1 VEQDMTIRWVISVV
15 AVLAFS
21 GSATPARVA
30 AAAPI
35 ACDAV
40 AHVPLTSGT
49 VTSAQPVQAG
59 AFTPPTA
66 TNPSAANAFATL
78 PAFCRVTAR
87 LTPTPDSDIRVEVW
101 LPLSGWNGK
110 MQAVGNG
117 GLGGTIPYPAL
128 AAAVRAGY
136 AAAGTD
142 TGHVGGNGDF
152 VAGHPEKLVDFAYR
166 AIHEM
171 TVSAKA
177 VVTAHYDARPSRSY
191 FNACS
196 TGGRQG
202 LIEAQRYPEDFDG
215 IVAGDPSWDQMRL
228 YAARVALN
236 VFENREPAAVIPPGK
251 YAMMHDAVLAV
262 CDAADGVKDGVIED
276 PARCSFDFATL
287 TCEGADRADCLTPPQ
302 VESAKA
308 MASPIA
314 DHRSGSVLYPGR
326 YYPGSE
332 LGWGGVAGPA
342 PSGESL
348 EGMKKIVFNPA
359 WDYHTIRV
367 PDDVERA
374 VKADRG
380 LLYGG
385 DANLTRFF
393 QHGGKLLMYHGWADP
408 LVSPDASLLMYR
420 RINDAVGSL
429 ATSSLAL
436 FMVPGMG
443 HCQGGAGTDTFDKI
457 AALDR
462 WVETG
467 TKPESVPASHM
478 TGSVV
483 NRTRPLCAYPAF
495 ARYTGSGSTDDAG
508 NFRCELTIPAKQPQ
522 ADAPEGRNGSGAPPE
537 ESAPS
542 VPSTGTRSLRPSAR
556 ASRLP

>member
-1 VEQDMTIRWVISVV
+1 LEENMKIGRLIGVV
-15 AVLAFS
+15 AVLACGES
-21 GSATPARVA
+21 STPARVA
-30 AAAPI
+30 AAGPI
-35 ACDAV
+35 VCEALRQV
-40 AHVPLTSGT
+40 TLTNGS
-49 VTSAQPVQAG
+49 VTSAQSVQAG
-59 AFTPPTA
+59 GFTLPTP
-66 TNPSAANAFATL
+66 TNTPAAGAFATL

-87 LTPTPDSDIRVEVW
+87 LTPTPDSDIHIEVW

-171 TVSAKA
+171 TMSAKA
-177 VVTAHYDARPSRSY
+177 VVTAHYDTRPARSY

-215 IVAGDPSWDQMRL
+215 IVAGDASWDQMRL

-236 VFENREPAAVIPPGK
+236 VFVNREPAAVIPPSK
-251 YAMMHDAVLAV
+251 YAMMHDAVLAA

-276 PARCSFDFATL
+276 PARCRFDFTTL
-287 TCEGADRADCLTPPQ
+287 TCASADRADCLTKAQ

-308 MASPIA
+308 MASPII
-314 DHRSGSVLYPGR
+314 DPQSGTVLYPGR

-332 LGWGGVAGPA
+332 LGWGGVAGPL

-348 EGMKKIVFNPA
+348 EGMKKIVFIPG

-374 VKADRG
+374 VRADHG

-385 DANLTRFF
+385 DPNLTPFF
-393 QHGGKLLMYHGWADP
+393 RRGGKLLMYHGWADP

-420 RINDAVGSL
+420 RINEAVGSA
-429 ATSSLAL
+429 ATNSLVL

-443 HCQGGAGTDTFDKI
+443 HCQGGPGTDVFDKV
-457 AALDR
+457 ATLDR
-462 WVETG
+462 WVESR
-467 TKPESVPASHM
+467 TKPESILASHM
-478 TGSVV
+478 TGPVV
-483 NRTRPLCAYPAF
+483 NRTRPLCAYPAI
-495 ARYTGSGSTDDAG
+495 ARYVDSGSTDEAR
-508 NFRCELTIPAKQPQ
+508 NFRCQ
-522 ADAPEGRNGSGAPPE
+522 
-537 ESAPS
+537 
-542 VPSTGTRSLRPSAR
+542 VP
-556 ASRLP
+556 